1 MLTRTI
7 RLQSTFFQVL
17 GQPGAI
23 GSGRPLSCR
32 FADEA
37 YMKPAGILPVFEND
51 VVLEI
56 RF

>member
-32 FADEA
+32 FADEV
-37 YMKPAGILPVFEND
+37 YMKPAGIFAG
-51 VVLEI
+51 
-56 RF
+56 F